1 MNVNLLH
8 HEFFFFVSC
17 KKTGIREFSEIIT
30 PLVFF
35 PSLTMKTLAAFI
47 FAVSVHFLLLFHDA
61 TLGRNDLPSFFG
73 VNAAEV
79 SDAEYFQPN
88 STGIK
93 LQNGYERVYI
103 QVCVHVDLYDM
114 R

>member
-1 MNVNLLH
+1 M
-8 HEFFFFVSC
+8 
-17 KKTGIREFSEIIT
+17 REFSEIIT
-30 PLVFF
+30 PSCFSS
-35 PSLTMKTLAAFI
+35 SLTMKTLAAFI
-47 FAVSVHFLLLFHDA
+47 FAASVHFLLLLHDA
-61 TLGRNDLPSFFG
+61 TWGRNGLSSFG

-103 QVCVHVDLYDM
+103 QVCVRLDLLETRKRNCFSYSHHF
-114 R
+114 